1 VGTTLALI
9 EQATKVIDSAHKRL
23 HASQAIE
30 FQLLKERFK
39 EDPEAFWRHNKK
51 TTVKW
56 QKDMFLQALEDHNL
70 VPVADPNNPTSLHR
84 MAKAM
89 AIMELQK
96 AAPEIYDTVK
106 VHLNVGRMG
115 DIPVQDM
122 MRPTP
127 ANPPPDPRMEAI
139 KEKSA
144 SSKQQNEIQLR
155 EAEIKAQ
162 TAQATIQDKVA
173 ERASR
178 EKIENMKI
186 VQDHIKLQNEM
197 TIHAH
202 DAAHDMAAKQ
212 QDMHLKHAT
221 HQMDLQHEAASAQV
235 DQQAEAMKQHGQI
248 QMEGHKHQAEM
259 ARDAQKHTQEMQ
271 HERESHA
278 VQLETDKKMG
288 EAAAKAVGPNEKA
301 KTKNDGEAHKQK
313 LDHNDEKM
321 GMQKEKHKVE
331 LTNSKKMTDAKV
343 TATKKSAKTTS
354 KPKKD
359 NE

>member
-1 VGTTLALI
+1 
-9 EQATKVIDSAHKRL
+9 
-23 HASQAIE
+23 
-30 FQLLKERFK
+30 
-39 EDPEAFWRHNKK
+39 
-51 TTVKW
+51 
-56 QKDMFLQALEDHNL
+56 
-70 VPVADPNNPTSLHR
+70 
-84 MAKAM
+84 
-89 AIMELQK
+89 
-96 AAPEIYDTVK
+96 
-106 VHLNVGRMG
+106 
-115 DIPVQDM
+115 
-122 MRPTP
+122 
-127 ANPPPDPRMEAI
+127 
-139 KEKSA
+139 
-144 SSKQQNEIQLR
+144 LR

-212 QDMHLKHAT
+212 QDMQLKHST

-235 DQQAEAMKQHGQI
+235 NQQAEAMKQHGQI

-288 EAAAKAVGPNEKA
+288 EAQAKAIGPAEKA
-301 KTKNDGEAHKQK
+301 NVEGKTKNEGQAHKQK
-313 LDHNDEKM
+313 LDHNDQRM
-321 GMQKEKHKVE
+321 GMEKEKHKVE

-343 TATKKSAKTTS
+343 TATKKSAKNKV

-359 NE
+359 SE